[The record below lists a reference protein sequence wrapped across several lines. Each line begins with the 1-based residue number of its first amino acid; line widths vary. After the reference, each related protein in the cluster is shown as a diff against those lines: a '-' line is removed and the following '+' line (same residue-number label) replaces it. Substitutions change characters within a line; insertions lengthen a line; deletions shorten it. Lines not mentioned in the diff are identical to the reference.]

1 MVVLPHMGSATVEGR
16 IEMGERAIVNIQTLV
31 NGLSPPGLM
40 LPGMPWTLR
49 PSPRLKTQS
58 PN

>member
-1 MVVLPHMGSATVEGR
+1 MGSATVEGR